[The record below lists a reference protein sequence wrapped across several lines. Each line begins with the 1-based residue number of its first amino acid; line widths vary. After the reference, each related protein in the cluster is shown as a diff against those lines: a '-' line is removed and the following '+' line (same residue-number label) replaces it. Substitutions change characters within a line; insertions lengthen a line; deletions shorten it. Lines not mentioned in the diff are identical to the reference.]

1 MFCNCIYQKL
11 MVWERIG
18 AVMDIVA
25 FISNLIIPVLIF
37 YVIGYGLLNKVDIFD
52 AFINGAAD
60 GFKVVINILPTL
72 IGLMMALY
80 GVEANKIEVLLME

>member
-1 MFCNCIYQKL
+1 

-37 YVIGYGLLNKVDIFD
+37 YIIGYGLLNKVDIFD

-60 GFKVVINILPTL
+60 GFKVVINILPDRFNDGYRAFKSVWGT
-72 IGLMMALY
+72 
-80 GVEANKIEVLLME
+80 